1 MKQRMLLISDL
12 DGTLLDQDK
21 RVPVRVVQ
29 ALDAFVA
36 QGGLFTVATGRTEDT
51 CRLATDWL
59 PINLPVILYN
69 GAAVMELSTGE
80 VLYERTLDAAAFKPF
95 LRELMTAFPDVCVE
109 IFAYGPVM
117 LVSPRAVM
125 DPYILKE
132 QQLHRFVPL
141 EETPCRWL
149 KIMLSAS
156 NYRLQEVEA
165 FINEKGDKLP
175 PCDRFFS
182 ADYYYEI
189 VDKGCSKGD
198 GARFLAKRLDVAPE
212 YVAAAGDHLNDEN
225 LLRWCGYPYAPAN
238 AHERIKAIA
247 TIMTATN
254 SEGVLADVVADLQKQ
269 HRQSNVYDFNRKS
282 LPLANC
288 RRQG

>member
-21 RVPVRVVQ
+21 HIPVRVLQ
-29 ALDAFVA
+29 ALEAFTA

-51 CRLATDWL
+51 CRLATDRL

-69 GAAVMELSTGE
+69 GAAVMDLTTGE
-80 VLYERTLDAAAFKPF
+80 VLYEHMLEAAEFKPL

-109 IFAYGPVM
+109 IFAYGPLM
-117 LVSPRAVM
+117 LVNPHAVM

-132 QQLHRFVPL
+132 QQPHRFAAL

-149 KIMLSAS
+149 KIMLSAP
-156 NYRLQEVEA
+156 NRRLKEVEA
-165 FINEKGDKLP
+165 FIDERVDKLP

-198 GARFLAKRLDVAPE
+198 GARFLANRLDIAPE
-212 YVAAAGDHLNDEN
+212 YVAAAGDHLNDED
-225 LLRWCGYPYAPAN
+225 LLRWCGRPYAPAN
-238 AHERIKAIA
+238 AHEQIQAIA
-247 TIMTATN
+247 TTMATTN
-254 SEGVLADVVADLQKQ
+254 SEGMLADVVADLQK
-269 HRQSNVYDFNRKS
+269 
-282 LPLANC
+282 AT
-288 RRQG
+288 